1 MRGESNEIWN
11 NRNLSFILILRIEA
25 NEDDSHKL
33 VVVHLFPTVRSIG
46 SNALCQTIYR
56 ASTSVGAF
64 FLSKTDYGMKKLAV
78 NVIKRRILADT
89 ITPVSIYLKVRD
101 IYPNSLLLESSDY
114 HSKENSYSFIC
125 MDPLAE
131 FLVHHNVIS
140 TSLPGQEIYREAA
153 GPGNKVVESLRNF
166 LTAFDIESGGEALLV
181 DGIFGYASFD
191 AVQYFEDISFQSTL
205 PDKEDIPEMRYNF
218 FRFVLAINHLTNELL
233 LFEHIV
239 NGGNSE
245 IDRVST
251 LLHNRNIATYGFA
264 SSGKESS
271 RLSDDDFKA
280 MVARGKEHCYRG
292 DVFQI
297 VLSRQFYQ
305 DFTGDEFNV
314 YRALRSINPS
324 PYLFYFDYGSYKL
337 FGSSPEAQIEVK
349 DGRAY
354 INPIAGTFRRTGN
367 DREDQ
372 ELARKLTEDEK
383 ENAEHVMLVDLARN
397 DLSRT
402 TRKVQVEDYREIQF
416 YSHVIH
422 MVSKVSG
429 EVPEDVNSIRILA
442 ESFPAGTLSG
452 APKYRAM
459 ELIDQYEGK
468 RRGYYG
474 GAIGFLRFNGDINHA
489 IMIRSFLSRDHR
501 LYYQAGAGVV
511 SESTE
516 EGELQEVNNKLAALK
531 SAIEMA
537 TNMNKY

>member
-1 MRGESNEIWN
+1 MKKVPV
-11 NRNLSFILILRIEA
+11 RIE
-25 NEDDSHKL
+25 
-33 VVVHLFPTVRSIG
+33 
-46 SNALCQTIYR
+46 
-56 ASTSVGAF
+56 
-64 FLSKTDYGMKKLAV
+64 
-78 NVIKRRILADT
+78 KRKILADI
-89 ITPVSIYLKVRD
+89 ITPVSIYLKIRD

-125 MDPLAE
+125 LDPIAE
-131 FLVHHNVIS
+131 FRVGNGKATI
-140 TSLPGQEIYREAA
+140 SLPGVDPEVAVLDEEIGA
-153 GPGNKVVESLRNF
+153 VELLNQF
-166 LTAFDIESGGEALLV
+166 LETFRVEQPEEGMLV
-181 DGIFGYASFD
+181 DGIFGYATYD
-191 AVQYFEDISFQSTL
+191 AVEYFEDIRFQSTQPPGEEI
-205 PDKEDIPEMRYNF
+205 PDIRYNF
-218 FRFVLAINHLTNELL
+218 FRYVLAINHLSNELT
-233 LFEHIV
+233 LFEHLV
-239 NGGNSE
+239 NGGESQ
-245 IDRVST
+245 IDRVTT
-251 LLHNRNIATYGFA
+251 LLHNRNIATYGFDVEDEET
-264 SSGKESS
+264 SNLTDNDYRE
-271 RLSDDDFKA
+271 
-280 MVARGKEHCYRG
+280 MVAKGKAHCFRG

-297 VLSRQFYQ
+297 VLSRQFRQ
-305 DFTGDEFNV
+305 AFTGDEFNV

-349 DGRAY
+349 GGKAY
-354 INPIAGTFRRTGN
+354 INPIAGTFRRTG
-367 DREDQ
+367 DDMEDQ
-372 ELARKLTEDEK
+372 ELARRLAEDEK
-383 ENAEHVMLVDLARN
+383 ENAEHIMLVDLARN

-402 TRKVQVEDYREIQF
+402 TSKVTVESYREIQF

-429 EVPEDVNSIRILA
+429 TLPQDANTIRIMA

-474 GAIGFLRFNGDINHA
+474 GTIGFIRFNGDINHA
-489 IMIRSFLSRDHR
+489 IMIRSFLSCDHV

-537 TNMNKY
+537 RGMKNIN